1 MKTQEIKKKRP
12 SSIRLDT
19 DEEEMLKK
27 LVDKYGFT
35 RTSALKAGLHM
46 LYSKLIKNKTE

>member
-1 MKTQEIKKKRP
+1 MKTQETKKKRP

-27 LVDKYGFT
+27 LTNQYGFT
-35 RTSALKAGLHM
+35 RASVFRAGLHM
-46 LYSKLIKNKTE
+46 LYNKLIENETE